1 MANSDHD
8 RRPSWEAPPPLFWNG
23 LRYPVFDTSDIPSGA
38 CDVDVK
44 LNDNGAEFDCKMVAG
59 HVGYTISAQKEKID
73 TLQPTAHWFMFVKG
87 KTETEA
93 KG

>member
-44 LNDNGAEFDCKMVAG
+44 LNDNGAEFD
-59 HVGYTISAQKEKID
+59 
-73 TLQPTAHWFMFVKG
+73 LQPTAHWFMFVKG